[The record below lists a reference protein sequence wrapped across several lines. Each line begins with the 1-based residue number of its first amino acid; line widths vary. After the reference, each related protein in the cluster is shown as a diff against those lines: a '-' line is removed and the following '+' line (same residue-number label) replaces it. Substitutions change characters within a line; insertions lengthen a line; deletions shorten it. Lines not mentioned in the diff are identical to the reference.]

1 MLTDD
6 LPWPEL
12 GNVSRGATR
21 GNQGQK
27 GVLGT
32 PDADGRA
39 VLQLRVQ
46 PGVLPVKLNKQATE
60 WYRVLDGEVTRALK
74 LTKTYWR
81 KARRRQ
87 DYDARAD
94 QDHMELH
101 EWLQQLKD
109 KVMSHLEMLMQKGEI
124 NGPPYIMPD
133 NVELSFL
140 RKFIE
145 RQAAGIPHNPR
156 LRHGHV
162 PTSSPRTVQRYIDE
176 RLMEGSST
184 SPSMSWG
191 TGDDREM
198 AGASPTIGSFA
209 DMPSVMA
216 EVDNNRRQLRS
227 ARAALTRAQRDT
239 QESFKRYKTCLDVE
253 AQALQQVTSAEER
266 RDALMAS
273 LMEVCRAEGSEAS
286 ETSSRKSYPVED
298 PSHHPMDQN
307 DARPSPKQGHEAI
320 LYKPTPPAH
329 EGWRQPMPWEQS
341 QVNGGS
347 AMGVPQA
354 AYQAYPTAPHPQD
367 IAMDVQGMQT
377 RKHSRNWEMT
387 PGPSDMEDFTLPP
400 GKRYHLEVGDLLG
413 ASRPTSA
420 LRRPSFPSAA

>member
-191 TGDDREM
+191 TGDDRGECS
-198 AGASPTIGSFA
+198 ARFGVSCPAITCSHLPQRWQGPRRPLARLQTCRLLWQRSITTVSTICASPCVSEPT
-209 DMPSVMA
+209 
-216 EVDNNRRQLRS
+216 
-227 ARAALTRAQRDT
+227 DT
-239 QESFKRYKTCLDVE
+239 SRE
-253 AQALQQVTSAEER
+253 AT
-266 RDALMAS
+266 
-273 LMEVCRAEGSEAS
+273 
-286 ETSSRKSYPVED
+286 
-298 PSHHPMDQN
+298 
-307 DARPSPKQGHEAI
+307 
-320 LYKPTPPAH
+320 
-329 EGWRQPMPWEQS
+329 
-341 QVNGGS
+341 
-347 AMGVPQA
+347 
-354 AYQAYPTAPHPQD
+354 
-367 IAMDVQGMQT
+367 
-377 RKHSRNWEMT
+377 
-387 PGPSDMEDFTLPP
+387 
-400 GKRYHLEVGDLLG
+400 
-413 ASRPTSA
+413 
-420 LRRPSFPSAA
+420 